1 MLQLDKKITLFFDD
15 DEPYYEEESDS
26 ELILHNEME
35 MAVDAAVG

>member
-15 DEPYYEEESDS
+15 DEPYEEESDS
-26 ELILHNEME
+26 ELILHGEME